1 MKAEKII
8 RLRMQNSTFC
18 RRIPVVQGDT
28 ARTFRFILEDI
39 TLDGTEHARIYARK
53 PSGAE
58 VYDECEVVGSNE
70 VIFTP
75 ETEQIFIE
83 TGIILAEIRVAKGE
97 KLITSYSFEFEV
109 RQSTMRTGDIP
120 SSDEFNA
127 LERAIE
133 EAKGLHEPEF
143 TEAGKRENIVSG
155 ETMQIL
161 FGKIKK
167 WFTDLGALII
177 KIGNK
182 DISSIGDGTVT
193 GAIADLDKRNT
204 KNTSD
209 IDIERK
215 RIDNI
220 AKLPDGA
227 TTGDAELTD
236 IRVAADGTSY
246 DTAGEAVRGQINQID
261 QKYEKETSSLK
272 EDLGSVICPYVKILN
287 GDRTLKELHI
297 PVGTKFRIE
306 TLNGENF
313 GVTTTLRLL
322 DSSKNEIDYYSIYKD
337 TKYRDVVNNFDR
349 DIHYVKLGRG
359 DGINDFRVVAYI
371 SDKLFTRVCK
381 LESNE
386 IALLQLQNAFN
397 KMATILIP
405 NEYLRNGSIPNALNT
420 EVVATR
426 LIFTK
431 AKSIKVAT
439 DRPNTDGFV
448 YVYSYATSSGICFDL
463 NNNDNY
469 RKGYIDYEEPPH
481 YNDEYESWNDGE
493 NYGIQIAIGE
503 YDAANKK
510 YNQLRVTD
518 FDGYKIYVFDTTAMK
533 NSLRLKSTEERLDL
547 IEKGYPAFYDS
558 YIVDRIETVKSKDI
572 LIGNSGDSFV
582 FITDMHDQNNYYSP
596 FLAKKICDSTSVKRI
611 IYGGDYENE
620 PSSKESAVSLLTTR
634 RNKCM
639 VKDDVIFLR
648 GNHDTNPYGKG
659 TLTEAEFYSI
669 FEKHIEK
676 HINTNKNTYFYND
689 NESQKIRY
697 LFVDSGVNGSISD
710 VQKNWIK
717 INAGSLNSDWTVIAF
732 MHHGI
737 YTDDKDDRTNIK
749 VYPSLTSV
757 KEALANVS
765 CKIACIICGHTH
777 IDLSDT
783 SGKYPIICTTCDAH
797 GIQASS
803 MSSDNRDANTI
814 NEQAFDVFHVDTVNQ
829 KVYATRIGG
838 GKNDVREDKKFELN
852 DREFSYS

>member
-1 MKAEKII
+1 MNTIKRDVYVLRNTIKIPIEVTKGTDMVGIEFTVRDFDIPATAAAVAYSYNRKMKKPNSQLCDVKGNVISFTHGREFFEVGMNELQIRVINEDKALISFKEKVKCSDAMGFPDDEEEKQQTLIEQLVSNIGKETGERKKADETERNERTAAIEKEKSERTATIEKEKSERTQADATEKSERKAE
-8 RLRMQNSTFC
+8 
-18 RRIPVVQGDT
+18 
-28 ARTFRFILEDI
+28 
-39 TLDGTEHARIYARK
+39 
-53 PSGAE
+53 
-58 VYDECEVVGSNE
+58 
-70 VIFTP
+70 
-75 ETEQIFIE
+75 
-83 TGIILAEIRVAKGE
+83 
-97 KLITSYSFEFEV
+97 
-109 RQSTMRTGDIP
+109 
-120 SSDEFNA
+120 
-127 LERAIE
+127 
-133 EAKGLHEPEF
+133 
-143 TEAGKRENIVSG
+143 
-155 ETMQIL
+155 
-161 FGKIKK
+161 
-167 WFTDLGALII
+167 
-177 KIGNK
+177 
-182 DISSIGDGTVT
+182 
-193 GAIADLDKRNT
+193 
-204 KNTSD
+204 
-209 IDIERK
+209 IDVERK
-215 RIDNI
+215 RIDNL
-220 AKLPDGA
+220 AKLPAGS
-227 TTGDAELTD
+227 TTGDAELKD
-236 IRVAADGTSY
+236 IRVGADGTIY
-246 DTAGEAVRGQINQID
+246 GTAGEAVRQQVG
-261 QKYEKETSSLK
+261 SLK

-349 DIHYVKLGRG
+349 DIHYVKLGSG

-386 IALLQLQNAFN
+386 IALLQLQNVFN

-469 RKGYIDYEEPPH
+469 RKGYIDYGEPPH